1 MLVGRMLFLLDGLS
15 RLPKSREAEV
25 LRLVASCVE
34 RAAVGQPY
42 SPAL

>member
-1 MLVGRMLFLLDGLS
+1 MLVGRMLFLLDWLS

-25 LRLVASCVE
+25 LQLVASCVE

-42 SPAL
+42 SHAL